1 MINAAIVG
9 LGWWGKTL
17 VEAVQ
22 ADSPDLH
29 FVAGTTRTRTPEV
42 EAFAA
47 AQQLRLAPD
56 YAALLADPTVEA
68 VVLAT
73 PHSLHGAQVVAA
85 AAAGKHIFCE
95 KPFALTVADATA
107 AVAAAQQAGVTLGL
121 GYNRRFHPEMVTL
134 RERIRAGD
142 LGTILHVEA
151 TMTFPN
157 ALALKPEAWR
167 ANREETPCGGLTP
180 MGVHAVDG
188 MIDLCG
194 PIAQVFCQ
202 SFRRVVAV
210 DADDTTSILF
220 RMQDGMSGYLGTM
233 TATGPGFSF
242 QVFGSKGWVRLEG
255 MTHVAGASS
264 EERRTR
270 LFSTG
275 KFQPVK
281 GPAEVWEAARLD
293 VTRAALDA
301 FAQAASGGAPR
312 ENRADLARRRSGTCT
327 TQRADRRPQWNLA
340 RRLLGFPAMATH
352 VKRPSEGWTVPLHVI
367 VWTAITFVV
376 SHQPV
381 VVKERLV
388 MAMHGGARDQD
399 RHAEAV
405 RFRRIEGIED
415 AVRALRIE
423 PNTGVAH
430 GDDNRAGLVLVAA
443 DQDLSGPVRDRL
455 HSLDAVHDEIQEN
468 LLELDPVAEHRP

>member
-1 MINAAIVG
+1 MIRAAMVG

-22 ADSPDLH
+22 QDSPDIH
-29 FVAGTTRTRTPEV
+29 FVAGTTRTQTPEV
-42 EAFAA
+42 AAFAA
-47 AQQLRLAPD
+47 AQGFQLAPS
-56 YAALLADPTVEA
+56 YEALLANPDVDA

-73 PHSLHGAQVVAA
+73 PHSLHAAQVIAA

-95 KPFALTVADATA
+95 KPFALTEASAAA
-107 AVAAAQQAGVTLGL
+107 AVAATTKAGVTLGL
-121 GYNRRFHPEMVTL
+121 GYNRRFHPEMTAL
-134 RERIRAGD
+134 RARVRSGD

-157 ALALKPEAWR
+157 GLLLKPDAWR
-167 ANREETPCGGLTP
+167 ASREETPCGALTP
-180 MGVHAVDG
+180 MGVHAIDG

-194 PIAQVFCQ
+194 AIDHVYAQ

-220 RMQDGMSGYLGTM
+220 RMKDGMSGYLGTM

-270 LFSTG
+270 LFGTC
-275 KFQPVK
+275 KFQPIK

-301 FAQAASGGAPR
+301 FAQAAAGG
-312 ENRADLARRRSGTCT
+312 
-327 TQRADRRPQWNLA
+327 
-340 RRLLGFPAMATH
+340 PAYPIPTDQM
-352 VKRPSEGWTVPLHVI
+352 I
-367 VWTAITFVV
+367 
-376 SHQPV
+376 
-381 VVKERLV
+381 
-388 MAMHGGARDQD
+388 HGVAVT
-399 RHAEAV
+399 EAV
-405 RFRRIEGIED
+405 
-415 AVRALRIE
+415 VRS
-423 PNTGVAH
+423 
-430 GDDNRAGLVLVAA
+430 AA
-443 DQDLSGPVRDRL
+443 SGKVEQ
-455 HSLDAVHDEIQEN
+455 V
-468 LLELDPVAEHRP
+468 